1 MAAEVE
7 AIVLGDGWLEIMDE
21 SSGQP
26 YFYNENTQE
35 TTWERPQI
43 VYVTGYYLSQ
53 ASSEIFLPSPPL
65 SHPALPFPSYPPS
78 NYTP

>member
-21 SSGQP
+21 GSGQP

-43 VYVTGYYLSQ
+43 AYVLGYYPSQ
-53 ASSEIFLPSPPL
+53 ARPIFPPHHC
-65 SHPALPFPSYPPS
+65 SV
-78 NYTP
+78 